1 LGEARGAAIFAK
13 LQFFFLFYFSVVHP
27 SRLTFSEKMGKI
39 ILTMATKEG
48 TPWTLAVMAIYPV
61 EVDNGLLS
69 G

>member
-1 LGEARGAAIFAK
+1 VAAGPAGK
-13 LQFFFLFYFSVVHP
+13 LQFFFLFYFSIVHP

-39 ILTMATKEG
+39 TITMVTKEG

>member
-1 LGEARGAAIFAK
+1 
-13 LQFFFLFYFSVVHP
+13 
-27 SRLTFSEKMGKI
+27 MGKI
-39 ILTMATKEG
+39 TITMVTKEG